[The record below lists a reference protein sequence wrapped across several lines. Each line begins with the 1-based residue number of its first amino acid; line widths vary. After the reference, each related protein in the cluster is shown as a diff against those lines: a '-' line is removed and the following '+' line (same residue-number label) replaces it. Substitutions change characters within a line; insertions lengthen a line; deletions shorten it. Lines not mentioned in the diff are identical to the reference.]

1 MEKYLLLLHL
11 FISSVFHKRFYLLI
25 EEKKMV
31 SFSFQLLGQILCNEL
46 FQWLDFVGG
55 SENLREIY
63 NVSGVKEILLNLV
76 FTNIMYKERIL
87 KNIFSG

>member
-1 MEKYLLLLHL
+1 MEKYLLLHL

-46 FQWLDFVGG
+46 FQWQDFVGG

-87 KNIFSG
+87 KNIFSR